1 MKKII
6 LVFTLLAFFNMK
18 NEAQTVSDYEGN
30 VYNIITIGT
39 QKWTKENLISTKY
52 NDGTSI
58 PLVKD
63 SASWGNLSSAGYC
76 WYMNNDTLFKTPY
89 GAFYNWFTVTTNKL
103 CPSGWHAPSDAE
115 WTQLSNYLGGLNIAG
130 GKLKETGI
138 SHWLAPN
145 TGATNETGFTAVAN
159 GYRHGFG
166 YYDNLGHNA
175 YFWTNTTHIS
185 GNSWERSIPHDS
197 TNLLPEYFGRNTGMA
212 VRCIKDTASTIND
225 INQLNGINIY
235 PNPASDKIYIENHSQ
250 QKVKLQIFSIA
261 GECML
266 TKELSN
272 SMQNVDIRR
281 LAKGNY
287 IIRCIGNNQRYEQKI
302 LKE

>member
-6 LVFTLLAFFNMK
+6 LVFTLFAFFNLK

-30 VYNIITIGT
+30 EYNIITIGT

-58 PLVKD
+58 PLVID
-63 SASWGNLSSAGYC
+63 WVTWASIFTPGYC
-76 WYMNNDTLFKTPY
+76 WYLNNETQYKDPY
-89 GAFYNWFTVTTNKL
+89 GALYNWYTVNTNKL
-103 CPSGWHAPSDAE
+103 CPNGWHAPTDAE
-115 WTQLSNYLGGLNIAG
+115 WTELSNYLGGLNIAG

-145 TGATNETGFTAVAN
+145 TGATDETGFTAVAN
-159 GYRHGFG
+159 GYRHGSG
-166 YYDNLGHNA
+166 NYDNLAHNA

-225 INQLNGINIY
+225 INQLKGIKIY
-235 PNPASDKIYIENHSQ
+235 PNPACDKIYIENHSK
-250 QKVKLQIFSIA
+250 QKVKLQIVGIA
-261 GECML
+261 GECEL
-266 TKELSN
+266 TKEISN
-272 SMQNVDIRR
+272 SIQSIDIRK
-281 LAKGNY
+281 LTKGNY
-287 IIRCIGNNQRYEQKI
+287 IIRCIGNNQSYEQKI